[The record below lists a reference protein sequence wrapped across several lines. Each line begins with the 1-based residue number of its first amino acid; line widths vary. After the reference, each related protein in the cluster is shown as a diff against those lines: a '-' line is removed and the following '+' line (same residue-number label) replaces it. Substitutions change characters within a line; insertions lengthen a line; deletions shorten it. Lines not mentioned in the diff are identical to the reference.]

1 MDKQTQYLGFNGEH
15 PPREQFVMFLDG
27 ELSSKEN
34 QKWQQHLAACWECR
48 TQVAKAE
55 ETIADIMEFENFVMK
70 DVTSRSLSKTDDFY
84 PKLRTLVRES
94 DISAINAGAISRWLG
109 SLGSWLS
116 SLVLFNRTGRIVT
129 VSFVCVRVVAIG
141 FNLLPDRVSAG
152 ELYKRS
158 KDAYQS
164 RVLRVTQPVVYRK
177 VTVSSVGESAV
188 LEVWNDVEQKRT
200 KRKVAEDARTKA
212 IIDDLT
218 RIFDENGLNIYAPL
232 SPEDFQV
239 WSEGLSSKTESITKT
254 ALPNG
259 DPAYRI
265 DVADHE
271 AAKAGRISRPSMMV
285 AESDWQSFG
294 RHPKVHTGDGE
305 RAIDIAEVRFLII
318 RGVSVSEEFF
328 RG

>member
-129 VSFVCVRVVAIG
+129 VSFVCVLVVAIV
-141 FNLLPDRVSAG
+141 FNLLPDRVSTG
-152 ELYKRS
+152 ELYYRS
-158 KDAYQS
+158 KNAYSSRRLRIHQS
-164 RVLRVTQPVVYRK
+164 VLCR
-177 VTVSSVGESAV
+177 
-188 LEVWNDVEQKRT
+188 
-200 KRKVAEDARTKA
+200 
-212 IIDDLT
+212 
-218 RIFDENGLNIYAPL
+218 
-232 SPEDFQV
+232 
-239 WSEGLSSKTESITKT
+239 
-254 ALPNG
+254 
-259 DPAYRI
+259 
-265 DVADHE
+265 
-271 AAKAGRISRPSMMV
+271 
-285 AESDWQSFG
+285 
-294 RHPKVHTGDGE
+294 
-305 RAIDIAEVRFLII
+305 
-318 RGVSVSEEFF
+318 
-328 RG
+328 